1 MQTFVSLFGGLLAFA
16 VIAYLIAVRSK

>member
-1 MQTFVSLFGGLLAFA
+1 MQTFISLFGGLLAFA